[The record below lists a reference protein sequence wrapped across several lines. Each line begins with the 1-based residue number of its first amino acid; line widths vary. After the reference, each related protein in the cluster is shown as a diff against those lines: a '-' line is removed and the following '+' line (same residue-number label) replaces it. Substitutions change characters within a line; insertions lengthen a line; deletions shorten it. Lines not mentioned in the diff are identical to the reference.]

1 MKYYPDVNPIY
12 LQVLDEMPL
21 VFSSYNFVKRLRV
34 LYGLDEKEIVNNHKT
49 SKFLLHRCTRLS
61 KCHWQK
67 NVLDDIK
74 PVNQVAKSND
84 LTETEMQMIKILNQK
99 GYVVL
104 KPSFLS

>member
-1 MKYYPDVNPIY
+1 
-12 LQVLDEMPL
+12 MPL
-21 VFSSYNFVKRLRV
+21 A
-34 LYGLDEKEIVNNHKT
+34 
-49 SKFLLHRCTRLS
+49 
-61 KCHWQK
+61 K